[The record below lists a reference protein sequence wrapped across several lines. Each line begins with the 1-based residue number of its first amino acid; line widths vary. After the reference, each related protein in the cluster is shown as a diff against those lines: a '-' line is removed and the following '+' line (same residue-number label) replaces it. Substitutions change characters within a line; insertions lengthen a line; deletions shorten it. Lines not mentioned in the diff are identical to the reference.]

1 MLVIDYRSRTA
12 IYEQIKNQIMELIA
26 LGELKPHQQ
35 LPSIRAL
42 AADLSLNF
50 NTVKKAFGEL
60 ESAGV
65 IYTLSGRGC
74 FVAEG
79 ALNNASLQEKAKA
92 ALREGVQAARAV
104 GLTREDAERILA
116 EIYRCE
122 TERREEADA
131 QL

>member
-79 ALNNASLQEKAKA
+79 ALNNASLREKAKA

-104 GLTREDAERILA
+104 GLTREDAERILD

-122 TERREEADA
+122 TERREEADVE
-131 QL
+131 L